1 MAAAIKAVR
10 LKAAQRAALT
20 LVFTIGVLNYVDR
33 GTLSVANPLIRH
45 DLGVSIAEMGVL
57 LSAFL
62 WPYAFFL
69 LPSGGLVDRYGPRR
83 VLCAALALW
92 SVAQAAAGFVTSLT
106 QFMIAR
112 AALGIGEA
120 PTFPAFARV
129 VRDWYHSRDQASAI
143 GIWNASPAL
152 GTAIAPPLLTGLM
165 LVFGWRWMFVAM
177 GVLGVI
183 LAVVWFTMF
192 RDRAEVALEEADAQ
206 YLTAGEHEAEEF
218 PTTFAAWRKLF
229 AFRATWGLMFGFFG
243 NVYIGWL
250 FVAWLP
256 GYLEMQRHMSIQ
268 KTGLVAS
275 IPYVCGVVGSIVGG
289 LIASKLL
296 ARGASA
302 INSRKFPTV
311 FGTAVMALATLL
323 AAETPSNT
331 IAVAAISVTM
341 FFGFFASGTSWS
353 LATACAPPQYAAS
366 LGAIMDFGGFVGGAL
381 APMVTGFVVQESGS
395 FQPAL
400 VAAALVG
407 MASAAV
413 YQLLIP
419 NRAIHVSELHLG
431 LAAPPLGQGLRP

>member
-1 MAAAIKAVR
+1 MATTARVAR
-10 LKAAQRAALT
+10 LKATQRASLL

-83 VLCAALALW
+83 VLCAALVLW
-92 SVAQAAAGFVTSLT
+92 SIAQAAAGFVTSLT
-106 QFMIAR
+106 QFIIAR

-143 GIWNASPAL
+143 GVWNASPAL
-152 GTAIAPPLLTGLM
+152 GTPIAPPLLTGLM
-165 LVFGWRWMFVAM
+165 LGFGWRWMFVLM
-177 GVLGVI
+177 GVLGVAM
-183 LAVVWFTMF
+183 AVVWFTMF
-192 RDRAEVALEEADAQ
+192 RERTEVALEEAEAQ
-206 YLTAGEHEAEEF
+206 QLTAGEQIDEVR
-218 PTTFAAWRKLF
+218 PTSFAAWRKLF
-229 AFRATWGLMFGFFG
+229 GFRATWGLILGFFG

-250 FVAWLP
+250 FIAWLP
-256 GYLEMQRHMSIQ
+256 GYLEMQRHMSIP
-268 KTGLVAS
+268 KTGLIAS
-275 IPYVCGVVGSIVGG
+275 IPYMCGVVGSIVGG
-289 LIASKLL
+289 VIASRLL

-311 FGTAVMALATLL
+311 FGTAAMALATLV
-323 AAETPSNT
+323 AATTPNNT
-331 IAVAAISVTM
+331 IAVSAISVTM

-353 LATACAPPQYAAS
+353 LATACAPTQYAAS

-381 APMVTGFVVQESGS
+381 APMVTGFIVQASGS
-395 FQPAL
+395 FEPAL
-400 VAAALVG
+400 IAAALVG
-407 MASAAV
+407 MASAAA

-419 NRAIHVSELHLG
+419 DRAIQASELHLG
-431 LAAPPLGQGLRP
+431 LATQPAVF

>member
-1 MAAAIKAVR
+1 MAAMPRAAR
-10 LKAAQRAALT
+10 LKTTQRAALM
-20 LVFTIGVLNYVDR
+20 LVFTIGVLNYIDR

-45 DLGVSIAEMGVL
+45 DLGVSIAAMGVL

-69 LPSGGLVDRYGPRR
+69 LPSGGLVDRFGPRR
-83 VLCAALALW
+83 VLGAALLLW

-106 QFMIAR
+106 QFIIAR
-112 AALGIGEA
+112 AILGIGEA

-143 GIWNASPAL
+143 GVWNASPAL

-177 GVLGVI
+177 GILGVI
-183 LAVVWFTMF
+183 LAVVWFVMF
-192 RDRAEVALEEADAQ
+192 RDRAEVALAEADTQ
-206 YLTAGEHEAEEF
+206 QLSAGEQTAESL
-218 PTTFAAWRKLF
+218 PTSFAAWRKLF
-229 AFRATWGLMFGFFG
+229 GFRATWGLIFGFFG

-275 IPYVCGVVGSIVGG
+275 IPYICGVVGSIAGG
-289 LIASKLL
+289 LIASRLL

-311 FGTAVMALATLL
+311 VCTAVMALATLV
-323 AAETPSNT
+323 AALTPNNT

-341 FFGFFASGTSWS
+341 FFGFSASGTSWS

-395 FQPAL
+395 FEPAL
-400 VAAALVG
+400 IAAALIG

-419 NRAIHVSELHLG
+419 DRAIQVSELHVE
-431 LAAPPLGQGLRP
+431 LAGVPLVPG

>member
-1 MAAAIKAVR
+1 MATTPKAAR
-10 LKAAQRAALT
+10 LKATQRAALM
-20 LVFTIGVLNYVDR
+20 LVCTIGVLNYVDR

-69 LPSGGLVDRYGPRR
+69 LPSGGLVDRFGPRR
-83 VLCAALALW
+83 VLCAALLLW
-92 SVAQAAAGFVTSLT
+92 SIAQAAAGFVTSLT
-106 QFMIAR
+106 QFIIAR

-143 GIWNASPAL
+143 GVWNASPAF
-152 GTAIAPPLLTGLM
+152 GTAIAPPLLTALM
-165 LVFGWRWMFVAM
+165 LAFGWRWMFVAM
-177 GVLGVI
+177 GALGVI
-183 LAVVWFTMF
+183 LAVVWFAMF
-192 RDRAEVALEEADAQ
+192 RERSEVLLDAAEAQRLVADEPVVEVP
-206 YLTAGEHEAEEF
+206 
-218 PTTFAAWRKLF
+218 PTSFAAWRKLF
-229 AFRATWGLMFGFFG
+229 GFRATWGLILGFFG

-250 FVAWLP
+250 FIAWLP
-256 GYLEMQRHMSIQ
+256 GYLEMQRHMSIP
-268 KTGLVAS
+268 KTGLIAS
-275 IPYVCGVVGSIVGG
+275 VPYACGVVGSITGG
-289 LIASKLL
+289 VIASKLL

-311 FGTAVMALATLL
+311 VCTAAMALATLV
-323 AAETPSNT
+323 AAMTPSNT
-331 IAVAAISVTM
+331 IAVVAISATM
-341 FFGFFASGTSWS
+341 FFGFSASGTSWS

-395 FQPAL
+395 FEPAL
-400 VAAALVG
+400 IAAALIG

-419 NRAIHVSELHLG
+419 DRAIQTSELHLG
-431 LAAPPLGQGLRP
+431 LAASPMISG

>member
-1 MAAAIKAVR
+1 MAAMPRAAR
-10 LKAAQRAALT
+10 LKTTQRAALM
-20 LVFTIGVLNYVDR
+20 LVFIIGVLNYVDR

-69 LPSGGLVDRYGPRR
+69 LPSGGLVDRFGPRR
-83 VLCAALALW
+83 VLGAALLLW
-92 SVAQAAAGFVTSLT
+92 SVAQTAAGFVTSLT
-106 QFMIAR
+106 QFIVAR

-129 VRDWYHSRDQASAI
+129 VRDWYHTRDQSSAI
-143 GIWNASPAL
+143 GVWNASPAL

-177 GVLGVI
+177 GILGVV
-183 LAVVWFTMF
+183 LAAVWFTMF
-192 RDRAEVALEEADAQ
+192 RDRAEVVLADTDMQ
-206 YLTAGEHEAEEF
+206 QLSAGEQTVELL
-218 PTTFAAWRKLF
+218 PTSFAAWRKLF
-229 AFRATWGLMFGFFG
+229 GFRATWGLIFGFFG

-275 IPYVCGVVGSIVGG
+275 IPYICGVVGSIAGG
-289 LIASKLL
+289 LIASRLL

-311 FGTAVMALATLL
+311 VCTAVMALATLV
-323 AAETPSNT
+323 AALTPNNT

-341 FFGFFASGTSWS
+341 FFGFSASGTSWS

-395 FQPAL
+395 FEPAL
-400 VAAALVG
+400 IAAALIG
-407 MASAAV
+407 MASAAA

-419 NRAIHVSELHLG
+419 DRAIQVSELHVE
-431 LAAPPLGQGLRP
+431 LAGVPLVPG

>member
-1 MAAAIKAVR
+1 MGTTPRAAS
-10 LKAAQRAALT
+10 LKAMQRAALM
-20 LVFTIGVLNYVDR
+20 LVFIIGMLNYVDR

-69 LPSGGLVDRYGPRR
+69 LPSGGLVDRFGPRR
-83 VLCAALALW
+83 VLCAALLLW
-92 SVAQAAAGFVTSLT
+92 SVAQAAAGFVASLT
-106 QFMIAR
+106 QFIIAR

-143 GIWNASPAL
+143 GVWNASPAL

-165 LVFGWRWMFVAM
+165 LAFGWRWMFVAM
-177 GVLGVI
+177 GGLGVI

-192 RDRAEVALEEADAQ
+192 RERAEVALEAADADQ
-206 YLTAGEHEAEEF
+206 LTAGEDAVEEV
-218 PTTFAAWRKLF
+218 PTSFAAWRKLF
-229 AFRATWGLMFGFFG
+229 RFRATWGLIFGFFG

-250 FVAWLP
+250 FMAWLP
-256 GYLEMQRHMSIQ
+256 GYLEMQRHMSIP
-268 KTGLVAS
+268 KTGLIAS
-275 IPYVCGVVGSIVGG
+275 IPYVCGVAGSIIGG
-289 LIASKLL
+289 WIASRLL

-311 FGTAVMALATLL
+311 AGTAAMALATLV
-323 AAETPSNT
+323 AALTPSNT
-331 IAVAAISVTM
+331 IAVAAISATM

-395 FQPAL
+395 FEPAL
-400 VAAALVG
+400 IAAALIG
-407 MASAAV
+407 MASTAA

-419 NRAIHVSELHLG
+419 DRAIQVRELHLG
-431 LAAPPLGQGLRP
+431 LATAPSIPL

>member
-1 MAAAIKAVR
+1 LI
-10 LKAAQRAALT
+10 
-20 LVFTIGVLNYVDR
+20 LVCTIGVLNYVDR

-69 LPSGGLVDRYGPRR
+69 LPSGGLVDRFGPRR
-83 VLCAALALW
+83 VLCAALLLW

-106 QFMIAR
+106 QFIVAR

-143 GIWNASPAL
+143 GVWNASPAF

-165 LVFGWRWMFVAM
+165 LAFGWRWMFVAM
-177 GVLGVI
+177 GGLGVV
-183 LAVVWFTMF
+183 LAAVWFAAF
-192 RDRAEVALEEADAQ
+192 RDRAEVALEQDDAEH
-206 YLTAGEHEAEEF
+206 LTAGEPMNEVL
-218 PTTFAAWRKLF
+218 PTSFAAWRKLF
-229 AFRATWGLMFGFFG
+229 GFRATWGLIFGFFG

-250 FVAWLP
+250 FIAWLP
-256 GYLEMQRHMSIQ
+256 GYLEMQRHMSIP
-268 KTGLVAS
+268 KTGMIAS
-275 IPYVCGVVGSIVGG
+275 IPYMCGVVGSIVGG
-289 LIASKLL
+289 WIASKLL
-296 ARGASA
+296 AGGASA

-311 FGTAVMALATLL
+311 AGTAAMALATLV
-323 AAETPSNT
+323 AATTPSNT
-331 IAVAAISVTM
+331 IAIVAISVTM

-395 FQPAL
+395 FEPAL
-400 VAAALVG
+400 IAAALIG
-407 MASAAV
+407 MASAAM

-419 NRAIHVSELHLG
+419 DRAIQTGELHVG
-431 LAAPPLGQGLRP
+431 LAPEPIISR

>member
-1 MAAAIKAVR
+1 MAVTPVAAR
-10 LKAAQRAALT
+10 LKSNQRAALT
-20 LVFTIGVLNYVDR
+20 LVFIIGVLNYMDR

-45 DLGVSIAEMGVL
+45 DLGLSIAEMGVL

-69 LPSGGLVDRYGPRR
+69 LPSGGLVDRFGARR
-83 VLCAALALW
+83 VLCAALLLW
-92 SVAQAAAGFVTSLT
+92 SVAQAAAGFVASLT
-106 QFMIAR
+106 QFIVAR

-120 PTFPAFARV
+120 PSFPAFARV

-143 GIWNASPAL
+143 GVWNASPAL

-165 LVFGWRWMFVAM
+165 LVFGWRWMFVTM
-177 GVLGVI
+177 GGLGVI
-183 LAVVWFTMF
+183 LAVVWFMTF
-192 RDRAEVALEEADAQ
+192 RDRSEVPLEHADA
-206 YLTAGEHEAEEF
+206 LALSAGEPDTEAL

-229 AFRATWGLMFGFFG
+229 AFRATWGLIFGFFG

-250 FVAWLP
+250 FIAWLP
-256 GYLEMQRHMSIQ
+256 GYLEMQRHMSIP
-268 KTGLVAS
+268 KTGLIAS

-289 LIASKLL
+289 VIASRLL
-296 ARGASA
+296 AGGVSA

-311 FGTAVMALATLL
+311 AGTAIMALATLV
-323 AAETPSNT
+323 AAMTPNNT
-331 IAVAAISVTM
+331 IAVVAISVTM

-381 APMVTGFVVQESGS
+381 APMVTGFVVQASGS

-400 VAAALVG
+400 VAAALIG
-407 MASAAV
+407 MASAAA

-419 NRAIHVSELHLG
+419 DRAIQVSELHLG
-431 LAAPPLGQGLRP
+431 LAGGVRSVPG